1 MKIEDLI
8 DGEIYVSDVKNPGYI
23 FKFNDKKR
31 VNHFY
36 LYSRVGYNTFSKG
49 CIDSRENNSF
59 SEYRNATTFEKNW
72 FNACEKA
79 NKFIPQDQIPNNES
93 LISNLII
100 W

>member
-8 DGEIYVSDVKNPGYI
+8 DGEIYVSDVKNPGYV
-23 FKFNDKKR
+23 FKFKDKER
-31 VNHFY
+31 MTHFY
-36 LYSRVGYNTFSKG
+36 LFNSKEYSTFSKG

-59 SEYRNATTFEKNW
+59 SDYRHATTFEKDW
-72 FNACEKA
+72 FNACVKA
-79 NKFIPQDQIPNNES
+79 NKFIAQDQIPNNES